1 MHEYNL
7 LGTKRLKLIHFFQ
20 LAIIKILLEVL
31 YVNYVYKFFEYAGFT
46 YNFSI
51 DSYMFG
57 WLVFFVFSWLLYVKS
72 NLYIFDLYVFLFIV
86 WVIPNI
92 ICYAFLSHNI
102 VYFLSI
108 CLPYILILLFT
119 FNFKVFVIKNI
130 AYGRIFTLF
139 TALVLLFLVLLHY
152 ISTVGFR
159 VNFNILEVYDI
170 RESYAQNYGG
180 GVFGYLSSWAFKV
193 FSIFLLAWSVHVKH
207 RVGIIL
213 SSLFIVLLFGFSGH
227 KSALAGIFL
236 IPLFY
241 FMYRSRNSLSLMI
254 GGMSSFLLLMIAML
268 AYESA
273 SLFLSVFVRRAFF
286 VPAYLNYIYFD
297 FFEVNQY
304 YYWTNSSFNFI
315 SSNSVYNKPL
325 AFVIGE
331 YLGDVGLAANTG
343 FVASGYAN
351 AGYLGIGFY
360 TVIMIILMNFIN
372 LLAKNRE
379 MFMVMAILIMP
390 VNSLFISSDLP
401 TSLLTHG
408 LLLSLLFLF
417 LYGIKNYT
425 LVFGKFKLKV

>member
-1 MHEYNL
+1 MKEYNL
-7 LGTKRLKLIHFFQ
+7 LGVKRLKLVHLFQ
-20 LAIIKILLEVL
+20 LAIIKILLEIL
-31 YVNYVYKFFEYAGFT
+31 YVNYVYKFFEYAGFN

-51 DSYMFG
+51 SSYMFG
-57 WLVFFVFSWLLYVKS
+57 WLVFLILSFLLYLKS
-72 NLYIFDLYVFLFIV
+72 NLYIFDLYIFLFIV

-92 ICYAFLSHNI
+92 ICYAFLSHNV

-108 CLPYILILLFT
+108 CLPYIVILLFT
-119 FNFKVFVIKNI
+119 FNFKIFAVKNI
-130 AYGRIFTLF
+130 AYGRVFTLF
-139 TALVLLFLVLLHY
+139 TAMVLLLVVLLHY
-152 ISTVGFR
+152 VSIVGFR

-170 RESYAQNYGG
+170 RESYAQNYDG

-207 RVGIIL
+207 RAGIIL
-213 SSLFIVLLFGFSGH
+213 STMFIVLLFGFSGH

-241 FMYRSRNSLSLMI
+241 FMYRSKNSLSLMI
-254 GGMSSFLLLMIAML
+254 GGMSSLLLIMIVML

-286 VPAYLNYIYFD
+286 VPAYLNYVYFD

-304 YYWTNSSFNFI
+304 YYWANSSFNFI
-315 SSNSVYNKPL
+315 SSSSAYNKPL

-331 YLGDVGLAANTG
+331 YLGDAGLAANTG

-360 TVIMIILMNFIN
+360 TVIMVILMNFIN

-379 MFMVMAILIMP
+379 MFMVMAIVIMP
-390 VNSLFISSDLP
+390 INSLFISSDLP

-425 LVFGKFKLKV
+425 LVLGKFKLKV